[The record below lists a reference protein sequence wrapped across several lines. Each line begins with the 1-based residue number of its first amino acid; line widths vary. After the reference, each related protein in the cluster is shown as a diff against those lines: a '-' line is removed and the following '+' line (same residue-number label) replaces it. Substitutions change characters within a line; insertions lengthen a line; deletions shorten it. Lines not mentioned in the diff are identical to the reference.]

1 MTPLLKTGINVCS
14 PLSPLTAP
22 MSPTLLTLVCS
33 LLALAA
39 HSAGYNYA
47 GALVMA
53 AMQGEGLENM
63 WSRDG
68 VKEVLLA

>member
-1 MTPLLKTGINVCS
+1 MSSL
-14 PLSPLTAP
+14 LSPRTAP
-22 MSPTLLTLVCS
+22 MSPTLLTLVCL

-39 HSAGYNYA
+39 HSAGYNYG
-47 GALVMA
+47 GALVMG
-53 AMQGEGLENM
+53 AMQGDGLENM